1 MRGALEHYASR
12 GGFRSYSE
20 LGTRRGLTEFKFLW
34 LLPEPCVLQFDTKKG
49 TFRFKDFLPNIP
61 AKDPMYKELKA
72 FLKERTSE
80 EVLEHRRVD
89 PERAAIKASNRLGS
103 VSISLEVLDSD
114 FKYGIK
120 KAVNLAHEIYMDFVK
135 SGPYYE
141 YMLENLGL
149 SVDEE

>member
-1 MRGALEHYASR
+1 
-12 GGFRSYSE
+12 
-20 LGTRRGLTEFKFLW
+20 
-34 LLPEPCVLQFDTKKG
+34 
-49 TFRFKDFLPNIP
+49 
-61 AKDPMYKELKA
+61 
-72 FLKERTSE
+72 
-80 EVLEHRRVD
+80 VD